1 MADRTVNINIK
12 YNVNAA
18 EIQKAAA
25 ASAAAQ
31 KATEDLRR
39 SVEQYGK
46 ATVAANRD
54 VARSTKEASQSF
66 NDLYSAIKLVLTGG
80 IVKEMVGLTLTMAK
94 LSGQVDGVK
103 RAFDRLPNATLLLD
117 NLQKSTHRTL
127 TDLELM
133 QKTLQASNF
142 RIPLEKLGKL
152 FEFAAAKAQQTG
164 QEVNHLV
171 DYIVSGI
178 GYRSIKRLD
187 DLGFTANRV
196 KEALGGVSLQ
206 AASMGQVMDA
216 VTKLMDED
224 LQRTGGYADTT
235 ATQVERIE
243 TKWASLK
250 KTVSGILTSPAVL
263 NFYEKVLTLLDRGAN
278 VVGGT
283 ATQNA
288 AKERAII
295 EVQNAKERLVT
306 KEIQK
311 DKQKT
316 FDVMQQ
322 EANTMQQNIGRNND
336 ELKQAREKLDIITKI
351 YTGEAT
357 RFDLYGDMF
366 SLEGKSLNER
376 RKINVAFSEQIRK
389 DEEDLRKQ
397 IEYYNF
403 RNLVLKES
411 IKIIKEFNTALNQP
425 VEDAEKEDVG
435 KRSNVVADLR
445 QVVDLDLKH
454 PVTGEVGKYDKD
466 NIIKAFTA
474 MADLVAEG
482 NIPPLKQPVEIVPM
496 DDWDK
501 IGMQWNEEWRNVLS
515 QGIDDTNNFLISIE
529 EAEVVS
535 LQSRLNNVRNYYDEQ
550 QLLAGDNER
559 AKKELRIKEERD
571 VIALQKKIALAEWEA
586 KRTSII
592 LSTAGGI
599 ARAFIDYQ
607 WPYALIPAAAVAAQ
621 GGVQLAV
628 ANKNKPRFATGVI
641 DLKGPG
647 SETSDSIDAKLSRG
661 ESVMTAKQTREAFGI
676 LTDIRAGRLN
686 DRIIKQIVSNGGSQS
701 FNDERIVNAIK
712 GQPRPPD
719 LVRSGRQIYEVYTDQ
734 NANKRF
740 IRSKSMG

>member
-18 EIQKAAA
+18 DVQKAAA

-66 NDLYSAIKLVLTGG
+66 NDLYSSIKLVLTGG
-80 IVKEMVGLTLTMAK
+80 IAKEIVDITLSMAK

-263 NFYEKVLTLLDRGAN
+263 NFYEKVLTLLDRGAQ
-278 VVGGT
+278 VLGGT

-295 EVQNAKERLVT
+295 EVQSAKERLVT
-306 KEIQK
+306 KEILN

-336 ELKQAREKLDIITKI
+336 ELKALREKRDEVTNSGRMMSYI
-351 YTGEAT
+351 ESAQV
-357 RFDLYGDMF
+357 
-366 SLEGKSLNER
+366 E
-376 RKINVAFSEQIRK
+376 KINEQI
-389 DEEDLRKQ
+389 Q
-397 IEYYNF
+397 FYQF
-403 RNLVLKES
+403 RNLVLKEG
-411 IKIIKEFNTALNQP
+411 IKIIKEFNMAVNQP
-425 VEDAEKEDVG
+425 VEDAEKEDAG
-435 KRSNVVADLR
+435 KRGNVVADLR

-482 NIPPLKQPVEIVPM
+482 SIPPLKQPVEIVPM

-515 QGIDDTNNFLISIE
+515 QGIDDTNSFLIGIE

-621 GGVQLAV
+621 GGVQLAI

-686 DRIIKQIVSNGGSQS
+686 DRIIKQIVSNGGTQA
-701 FNDERIVNAIK
+701 FDDNRIVNAIK
-712 GQPRPPD
+712 GQPKPPD
-719 LVRSGRQIYEVYTDQ
+719 LVRQGRQIYEVYIDQ
-734 NANKRF
+734 RNNKRF